1 MTAIKICGITRHQD
15 ALAAASCGANAI
27 GLNFYAKS
35 PRHVTPARA
44 AELIR
49 ALPPFVMSVGLFVD
63 AAADAVKQTCA
74 VARVDLLQFHGDESP
89 AYCREVSRHCGVP
102 YLKALRVRAG
112 VDLLQYA
119 SAYHDAKALLLDA
132 YVEGTHGGTGAT
144 FDWALIPKNLPLP
157 VVLSGGLTPE
167 NVTAA
172 IQAVRPWAV
181 DVSSGVESSVL
192 AGELATGLA
201 PGLASKGIKDAAKIA
216 AFVTGVRNAD
226 G

>member
-1 MTAIKICGITRHQD
+1 MTAIKICGITRTQD
-15 ALAAASCGANAI
+15 ALAAAGCGATAI
-27 GLNFYAKS
+27 GLVFYAQS
-35 PRHVTPARA
+35 PRYVTPERA

-49 ALPPFVMSVGLFVD
+49 VLPPFVMSVGLFVD
-63 AAADAVKQTCA
+63 AVAHEVTQTLA
-74 VARVDLLQFHGDESP
+74 QARVDLLQFHGNESP
-89 AYCREVSRHCGVP
+89 AYCRQFGVP

-112 VDLLQYA
+112 LDLLQYA
-119 SAYHDAKALLLDA
+119 RDYNDAKALLLDA

-167 NVTAA
+167 NITAA

-181 DVSSGVESSVL
+181 DVSSGVEL
-192 AGELATGLA
+192 Q
-201 PGLASKGIKDAAKIA
+201 KGIKDAAKIA

-226 G
+226 V